1 MLSNLVD
8 IGKVVVKKTNNIDYE
23 KQGINEH
30 IKGNPN
36 MLHTFGTVKCSDAE
50 INHDVQ
56 YLLNLIQKSKE
67 PEALIYEIK
76 NIKYTVENIRKLILS
91 DFDQSKIYDQHILP
105 LEPIIDYNHMIH
117 INIIKT
123 VNAF

>member
-8 IGKVVVKKTNNIDYE
+8 IGKVVVKITNNIENE
-23 KQGINEH
+23 KQEINEN

-76 NIKYTVENIRKLILS
+76 NIKYTVETNRKLILS
-91 DFDQSKIYDQHILP
+91 DFGKSKIYDQHILP
-105 LEPIIDYNHMIH
+105 LEPIDYNHIIH